1 MKQKLPILAALCA
14 LFLLIVA
21 SDTAIERAAYGLRL
35 CWELILPSLFPFF
48 VVSSQLGR
56 LGFPKL
62 AGQQLAP
69 LARRMFRTSGAGM
82 TALLIGLTGG
92 YPLGA
97 AYIAELEER
106 GEIGSEE
113 AARLLG
119 FCNNSG
125 PAFLIGAIGTGIFG
139 SSGIGLLLY
148 LSHVLAAVL
157 SGLLLRSRT
166 GFDAPE
172 TAPPL
177 SAPPSF
183 ARALSEAVR
192 QSVPALLNVC
202 GFVVFFTVF
211 CGFLDAAGFLDA
223 LAARLALLPGLG
235 EIQARSLLL
244 GFWEL
249 GGGIGALRGLAPTPG
264 NLALAAALVGW
275 GGVSVQFQTL
285 AVLADSKMKT
295 SLHLA
300 GRFMSAVI
308 GAALAY
314 GLGRIFL

>member
-14 LFLLIVA
+14 LFLLILA

-48 VVSSQLGR
+48 VVSSLLGR
-56 LGFPKL
+56 LGFPRL
-62 AGQQLAP
+62 AGQRLAP
-69 LARRMFRTSGAGM
+69 LARRLFRTSGAGM

-97 AYIAELEER
+97 AYLAELEER
-106 GEIGSEE
+106 GEIGSDEGS
-113 AARLLG
+113 RLLG

-148 LSHVLAAVL
+148 LSHVLAAVF

-192 QSVPALLNVC
+192 QAVPALLNVC

-235 EIQARSLLL
+235 EAQARSLLL

-285 AVLADSKMKT
+285 AVLADSDSKT

-300 GRFMSAVI
+300 GRFMSAVF

>member
-1 MKQKLPILAALCA
+1 MKSKLPVLAALCA
-14 LFLLIVA
+14 LFVLIFA
-21 SDTAIERAAYGLRL
+21 SDRVIASAAYGLRL

-48 VVSSQLGR
+48 VVSALLSR
-56 LGFPKL
+56 LDFPGL
-62 AGQQLAP
+62 AGRRLAP
-69 LARRMFRTSGAGM
+69 LAKKLFHVSGMGA
-82 TALLIGLTGG
+82 TALFIGLTGG

-97 AYIAELEER
+97 SYLAELEEQGR
-106 GEIGSEE
+106 LSPRETE
-113 AARLLG
+113 RLLG

-125 PAFLIGAIGTGIFG
+125 PAFLVGAIGAGIFH
-139 SSGIGLLLY
+139 STRIGLLLY
-148 LSHVLAAVL
+148 VSHGLAAILAGILLRGDEPFPEAEAVGGGAVPLPFSRALPEAVRAAVLAA
-157 SGLLLRSRT
+157 
-166 GFDAPE
+166 
-172 TAPPL
+172 
-177 SAPPSF
+177 
-183 ARALSEAVR
+183 
-192 QSVPALLNVC
+192 LNVC

-235 EIQARSLLL
+235 EAQARSLLL

-264 NLALAAALVGW
+264 NLALAAGLVGW

-285 AVLADSKMKT
+285 TVLADSDAKT

-300 GRFMSAVI
+300 GRFMSAVF

-314 GLGRIFL
+314 GMGRIFL

>member
-48 VVSSQLGR
+48 VVSSLLGR
-56 LGFPKL
+56 LGFPRL
-62 AGQQLAP
+62 AGQRLAP
-69 LARRMFRTSGAGM
+69 LARRLFRTSGAGI

-97 AYIAELEER
+97 AYLA
-106 GEIGSEE
+106 
-113 AARLLG
+113 
-119 FCNNSG
+119 
-125 PAFLIGAIGTGIFG
+125 AFLIGAIGTGIFG

-148 LSHVLAAVL
+148 LSHVFAAVL
-157 SGLLLRSRT
+157 SGLVLRSRT
-166 GFDAPE
+166 GLEATEPAPS
-172 TAPPL
+172 L

-223 LAARLALLPGLG
+223 LAARLALLPGFG
-235 EIQARSLLL
+235 EAQARSLLL

-264 NLALAAALVGW
+264 NLALAAGLVGW

-285 AVLADSKMKT
+285 AVLADSDSKT

-300 GRFMSAVI
+300 GRFMSAVF